1 MNVLLLHVYSSLKN
15 TITEG
20 GVIISIDPYG
30 GYTAY
35 FLYLP
40 WQLAPILL

>member
-1 MNVLLLHVYSSLKN
+1 MNVHLLHVYSSLKN

-35 FLYLP
+35 FLFLP
-40 WQLAPILL
+40 GQFAPILL